1 MNLQHKTPIEL
12 STSESL
18 TKVSVLI
25 GDVLTQLKHLADQS
39 VQTCI
44 TSPPY
49 YGLRDYGVSGQIGLE
64 ATPYAYVEQL
74 VAVFREVRRVL
85 RNDGVVFLNL
95 DDTYASTGDK
105 GVYHDPKYP
114 VVAPK
119 NLLGIPWR
127 VALAL
132 QEDGWILRSDIIW
145 AKGNP
150 IPESVKDRPTRS
162 HEYIF
167 LLSKSPHYYYDAQAI
182 AERAVAGDNGSYFD
196 RGKTGAVH
204 ANQGKDRRDKQRLV
218 GKRTY
223 VGFNDR
229 WNAST
234 KSLMRNR
241 RDVWFI
247 NTQPY
252 PEAHFA
258 VWPEKLVEL
267 MVLAGCPPAGKRC
280 DCAEVINTPIGKGP
294 IDDPTRVT
302 GRAGFN
308 RPRRDGEGSRPVTRR
323 EQRWEAD
330 LMRHSPHK
338 DAMRNICGDAFDHY
352 IRIDRSGARPLPPA
366 IREDFFVR
374 GWLTEAPP
382 CDHPIEDA
390 GTVLDPF
397 AGSGTTLAVA
407 NRLGRH
413 AVGIELNPNYI
424 PLIQRRL
431 QQEYFVL

>member
-234 KSLMRNR
+234 KSLTRNR

-247 NTQPY
+247 NPQPY

-267 MVLAGCPPAGKRC
+267 MVLAGCP
-280 DCAEVINTPIGKGP
+280 
-294 IDDPTRVT
+294 
-302 GRAGFN
+302 
-308 RPRRDGEGSRPVTRR
+308 EG
-323 EQRWEAD
+323 
-330 LMRHSPHK
+330 
-338 DAMRNICGDAFDHY
+338 
-352 IRIDRSGARPLPPA
+352 
-366 IREDFFVR
+366 
-374 GWLTEAPP
+374 
-382 CDHPIEDA
+382 
-390 GTVLDPF
+390 GTVFDPF

-407 NRLGRH
+407 NKLGRH
-413 AVGIELNPNYI
+413 AIGIELNPAYI
-424 PLIQRRL
+424 KLIEKRCAQSTW
-431 QQEYFVL
+431 VLSVEKG